1 MVNLTTYLCK
11 LGLLVM
17 LPFAITFQAMAVSCD
32 NTTYPL
38 NQGWNLIGF
47 SADPVDTPLEIL
59 TTIPGVISLWSYEGG
74 GWNSLHPGQPEI
86 DVHPIVDIEPGKG
99 YWIQM
104 DAETNYQPQGSWL
117 DWDGSYSDLV
127 KGWNLL
133 ALDQESDP
141 HAFSTQRGSKAIW
154 GREGRQQWS
163 SFISDVPIWLNSLQ
177 WLRCGQGYYLYADQG
192 NNRPQAQSASFQLD
206 EDSALAGVLQGLD
219 EGPSDTLTFS
229 VSTAPRYGML
239 TLDSSGS
246 FHYQPQQN
254 YFGNDQFLFVV
265 NDGRHNSVVAKVEL
279 TVRPQPDLLWAE
291 DLTITLLANGLV
303 GAAFPGGDPDGGDV
317 IYEVS
322 TAPAR
327 GAVSIESGGL
337 FFYTPNSGES
347 GGEDQFIYRVVAG
360 EESVS
365 GSVTIQLSSGESLWD
380 QLSWDQDNWE

>member
-1 MVNLTTYLCK
+1 
-11 LGLLVM
+11 
-17 LPFAITFQAMAVSCD
+17 
-32 NTTYPL
+32 
-38 NQGWNLIGF
+38 
-47 SADPVDTPLEIL
+47 
-59 TTIPGVISLWSYEGG
+59 
-74 GWNSLHPGQPEI
+74 
-86 DVHPIVDIEPGKG
+86 
-99 YWIQM
+99 
-104 DAETNYQPQGSWL
+104 
-117 DWDGSYSDLV
+117 
-127 KGWNLL
+127 
-133 ALDQESDP
+133 
-141 HAFSTQRGSKAIW
+141 
-154 GREGRQQWS
+154 
-163 SFISDVPIWLNSLQ
+163 
-177 WLRCGQGYYLYADQG
+177 
-192 NNRPQAQSASFQLD
+192 
-206 EDSALAGVLQGLD
+206 
-219 EGPSDTLTFS
+219 
-229 VSTAPRYGML
+229 ML